1 MKISVGAD
9 LFHAA
14 GWTDRQTDITK
25 LMVAFRNL
33 ANTPSNRVLLQ
44 KARSRT

>member
-14 GWTDRQTDITK
+14 GWTDRQT
-25 LMVAFRNL
+25 
-33 ANTPSNRVLLQ
+33 LQ
-44 KARSRT
+44 S